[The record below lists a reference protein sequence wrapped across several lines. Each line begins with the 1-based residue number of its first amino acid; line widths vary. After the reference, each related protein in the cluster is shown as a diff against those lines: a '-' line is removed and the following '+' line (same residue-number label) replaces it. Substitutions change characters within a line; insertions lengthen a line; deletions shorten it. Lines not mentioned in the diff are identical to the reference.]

1 VSDPLDD
8 ALVYLVAPAQLRA
21 GRLAD
26 LASELVEA
34 GVGIVQLREKEAEA
48 GDVIRMAEPVLA
60 ACRDAGVPF
69 IVNDRPDIAMA
80 IDADGVHVGQND
92 LPVTWARRIVGERI
106 VGLSSHAEREIDAA
120 LALGKDIDYLV
131 AGPVHE
137 TPTKRGRRGTGL
149 GLIRYAAERVDIPW
163 FAIGGIDARTLP
175 EVLEAGARRIVVV
188 RAITEAADPPAA
200 AAELHALL
208 S

>member
-1 VSDPLDD
+1 VSGRLDD

-26 LASELVEA
+26 LIAELVDA
-34 GVGIVQLREKEAEA
+34 GVGIVQLRDKEAEA
-48 GDVIRMAEPVLA
+48 GDVIRMADPVLA
-60 ACRDAGVPF
+60 ACREAGVPF
-69 IVNDRPDIAMA
+69 IINDRPDIAVA

-92 LPVTWARRIVGERI
+92 LPATWARRIVGERV
-106 VGLSSHAEREIDAA
+106 VGLSSHAERELDAA

-137 TPTKRGRRGTGL
+137 TPTKRGRPGTGL

>member
-1 VSDPLDD
+1 VSGRLDD

-26 LASELVEA
+26 LVSELVDA

-60 ACRDAGVPF
+60 ACREAGIPF
-69 IVNDRPDIAMA
+69 IVNDRPDIAAA

-92 LPVTWARRIVGERI
+92 LPATWARRIVGKRI
-106 VGLSSHAEREIDAA
+106 VGLSSHAEQEIDAA

-137 TPTKRGRRGTGL
+137 TPTKRGRPGTGL

-163 FAIGGIDARTLP
+163 FAIGGIDARALP
-175 EVLEAGARRIVVV
+175 GVLEAGARRIVVV

>member
-1 VSDPLDD
+1 VTGRIGD
-8 ALVYLVAPAQLRA
+8 ALIYLVARDRLRA

-26 LASELVEA
+26 LVPELADA

-48 GDVIRMAEPVLA
+48 GDVIRMAESVLA
-60 ACRDAGVPF
+60 ACREASIPF
-69 IVNDRPDIAMA
+69 IVNDRPDITVA

-92 LPVTWARRIVGERI
+92 LPATWARRIVGDRI

-120 LALGKDIDYLV
+120 LALGADIDYLV
-131 AGPVHE
+131 AGPVHT
-137 TPTKRGRRGTGL
+137 TPTKPGRPATGA
-149 GLIRYAAERVDIPW
+149 GLIRYAAERVKIPW

-175 EVLEAGARRIVVV
+175 GVLEAGARRVVVV

>member
-1 VSDPLDD
+1 MRGGLDD
-8 ALVYLVAPAQLRA
+8 ARVYLVAPAQLRA
-21 GRLAD
+21 GRLAH
-26 LASELVEA
+26 LVAELVDA

-60 ACRDAGVPF
+60 ACREAGVPF
-69 IVNDRPDIAMA
+69 IINDRPDIAVA

-92 LPVTWARRIVGERI
+92 LPATWARRIVGERV
-106 VGLSSHAEREIDAA
+106 VGLSSHTEGEIDAA
-120 LALGKDIDYLV
+120 MALGKDIDYLV

-137 TPTKRGRRGTGL
+137 TPTKHGRPGTGPS
-149 GLIRYAAERVDIPW
+149 LIRYAAERVDIPW

>member
-26 LASELVEA
+26 LVSELVEA

>member
-26 LASELVEA
+26 LVSELVEA

-69 IVNDRPDIAMA
+69 IVNDRPDIAVA

-92 LPVTWARRIVGERI
+92 LPATWARRIVGERI

>member
-1 VSDPLDD
+1 VSSGLDD
-8 ALVYLVAPAQLRA
+8 ALVYLVAPARLRA

-26 LASELVEA
+26 LVPELVDA

-60 ACRDAGVPF
+60 ACRGAGAPF
-69 IVNDRPDIAMA
+69 IVNDRPDIAVA

-92 LPVTWARRIVGERI
+92 LPATWARRIVGERV

-120 LALGKDIDYLV
+120 LALGGDIDYLV

-137 TPTKRGRRGTGL
+137 TPTKRGRPATGP
-149 GLIRYAAERVDIPW
+149 GLIRYAAERIDIPW

-175 EVLEAGARRIVVV
+175 GVLDAGARRIVVA
-188 RAITEAADPPAA
+188 RAITEASDPPAA

>member
-1 VSDPLDD
+1 VSSRIDY
-8 ALVYLVAPAQLRA
+8 ALIYLVAPARLRA
-21 GRLAD
+21 GRLTD
-26 LASELVEA
+26 LVPELVDA

-48 GDVIRMAEPVLA
+48 GDVIRMAEPVLV
-60 ACRDAGVPF
+60 ACRGAGVPF
-69 IVNDRPDIAMA
+69 IVNDRPDIAVA
-80 IDADGVHVGQND
+80 LDADGVHVGQND
-92 LPVTWARRIVGERI
+92 LPATWARRIVGERV
-106 VGLSSHAEREIDAA
+106 VGLSSHAEHEIDAA

-137 TPTKRGRRGTGL
+137 TPTKRGRPATGL
-149 GLIRYAAERVDIPW
+149 GLVRYAAKRVDIPW

-175 EVLEAGARRIVVV
+175 ALLDAGARRIVVV
-188 RAITEAADPPAA
+188 RAITEASDPPAA